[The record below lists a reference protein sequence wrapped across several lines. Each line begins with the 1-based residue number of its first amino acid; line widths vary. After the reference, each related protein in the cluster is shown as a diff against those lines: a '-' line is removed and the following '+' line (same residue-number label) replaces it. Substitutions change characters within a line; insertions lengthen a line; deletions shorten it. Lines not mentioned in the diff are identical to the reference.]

1 MNLLLKFKQ
10 KYIIL
15 LLIIFFIVNL
25 LFLSSFPF
33 IHSDEAWLSGLS
45 RTYLETGAMNYTFF
59 DIYPTAHHTMKM
71 VFILIQS
78 AFIKILGY
86 SIFSVRLIS
95 LFFSTC
101 SLYIFYKILKHYTD
115 DIFVILLTTIL
126 LSFNLQFILISH
138 IARQEAPLIFL
149 FLLAYYIIL
158 KNYKHNNILLA
169 SILGIGIG
177 IHPNIFFLALSL
189 GLIYIFKIIN
199 KEKKIIDLVKL
210 ITFTIGYFAIYIFT
224 TFNINGNFFPE
235 YNSYGETLGVANG
248 IINKIQG
255 FYYFY
260 YKLFHEI
267 SGTYFLVDLK
277 FDYLLLIITGSLYI
291 YLVKKKKIDLNASY
305 SQLFLIAINIGI
317 LILGR
322 YNQISVIF
330 PIVFLYLSFAIFII
344 KLNFNKNYIYSFLI
358 LLVLFQTY
366 NSIDFIKNTQ
376 NENYKSYLN
385 EFSIIPDDANILA
398 NLNLEYKF
406 KDKLF
411 DYRNLYYLKDNDLTI
426 KEYIKNNNIKYIV
439 WYEEMDYYYRNAPKW
454 DIIYGELYYYNDM
467 KDFLINN
474 CEIEKEFENKTYAMR
489 IAKYVN
495 TYPWKIT
502 IYKVKANIK

>member
-15 LLIIFFIVNL
+15 LLIIFFIFNL

-45 RTYLETGAMNYTFF
+45 RTYLETGTMNYTFF
-59 DIYPTAHHTMKM
+59 DIYPTVHHTMKM

-78 AFIKILGY
+78 AFIKTLSY

-95 LFFSTC
+95 LFFSTY
-101 SLYIFYKILKHYTD
+101 SLYVFYKILNEYTNNTF
-115 DIFVILLTTIL
+115 ITLLLSLL

-138 IARQEAPLIFL
+138 IARQEALLIFL
-149 FLLAYYIIL
+149 FMIAYYIIL
-158 KNYKHNNILLA
+158 KDYKYNNLILA
-169 SILGIGIG
+169 SILGLGIG

-189 GLIYIFKIIN
+189 GLIYIFKIIH

-224 TFNINGNFFPE
+224 TFTINGNFFPE
-235 YNSYGETLGVANG
+235 YNSYGETLGVTNG

-277 FDYLLLIITGSLYI
+277 FDYLLLIITFSFFI
-291 YLVKKKKIDLNASY
+291 YLTRKKKLNLKSCY
-305 SQLFLIAINIGI
+305 SLLFLVAINIGI

-330 PIVFLYLSFAIFII
+330 PIVFLYLSFAILII
-344 KLNFNKNYIYSFLI
+344 KLDLNKKFIYTFLI
-358 LLVLFQTY
+358 LLVIFQAY
-366 NSIDFIKNTQ
+366 NSITFIKNTQ
-376 NENYKSYLN
+376 NENYKSFLN
-385 EFSIIPDDANILA
+385 EFSIIPEDVNILG
-398 NLNLEYKF
+398 NLNLEYNF
-406 KDKLF
+406 KDRIF
-411 DYRNLYYLKDNDLTI
+411 DYRNLYHLKDNALTI
-426 KEYIKNNNIKYIV
+426 EEYIKNNNIEYIV

-467 KDFLINN
+467 KNFLMNN

-495 TYPWKIT
+495 TYPWKVT